1 MTTDRKPSRR
11 GKIARRTFLIAAGV
25 VGGGLLVG
33 AGTVIARLSSIDG
46 YKLPADDG
54 EASLGAWLK
63 FARDGKIEVAV
74 PHQEMGQGIYALAV
88 LLAAE
93 VLRLPIEAVRAVPAP
108 LHARFANPVVLLDGL
123 PFDEHNNG
131 LFQGASVWTFDKIL
145 RALGISAT
153 GGSTSTR
160 NIAEPIR
167 ACAASALDMLMRAA
181 AEKFGVAAGELK
193 IADGHISIPDG
204 KSATYAELADAAA
217 KLPPK
222 TIALPLLSAGTF
234 VGKGIARADAAPKT
248 NGSAR
253 YGIDTRE
260 PGQLYAAIRHSPHL
274 GGVLQKATLREGLP
288 GVRGLVEGK
297 DYVAVVASSYSK
309 AVAGLEH
316 ADVVWN
322 DATALSVSTKDVFA
336 AYRAALDKGAS
347 YQPRWV
353 LDKAGDAASSRGRK
367 LAATYDAP
375 FLAHATM
382 EPMNATAVVTD
393 KGVKVWAGHQSGY
406 LAQLRAAGVAGVS
419 ADAVEIVT
427 PYLGGG
433 FGRRADLDYIVKAV
447 EIARKFNGTPV
458 QTIWSR
464 AEDMRDDFYRPA
476 AMADV
481 SATLDANGL
490 PSSFLYRIAV
500 PSVNDQF
507 VKRALPAAMGGV
519 LPDRSTVD
527 GAIFSFYGLRNR
539 SIENFT
545 VDLGIPVGF
554 WRSVGHSLNNFFF
567 ETFIDELSVEAGIK
581 PIDYRAQLLK
591 AANGTEAAKRASAVL
606 TRLSRFDAATQLRP
620 GKPGA
625 KAGRGVALSECFHS
639 FVGQLAEVEVDGR
652 DIRVRRVLAVVDCG
666 LAIDP
671 PNVAAQIRSAIIYG
685 LSAALYGKVDFDNGR
700 VVPENFDTYPV
711 LTLDDAPEIVVEI
724 ANSGADIGGV
734 GEIGTPG
741 IAPAVGNAIFAATGK
756 RLRSLPFNLG

>member
-108 LHARFANPVVLLDGL
+108 VHARFANPVVLLDGL
-123 PFDEHNNG
+123 PFDEHNDG

-181 AEKFGVAAGELK
+181 AEKFGVAASQLK

-222 TIALPLLSAGTF
+222 TIALPLLSAGTY
-234 VGKGIARADAAPKT
+234 VGKGIARADAAAKT

-260 PGQLYAAIRHSPHL
+260 PGQLYAAIRHSPRL

-309 AVAGLEH
+309 AVAGLEQ

-322 DATALSVSTKDVFA
+322 DAKALSVSTKDVFA

-353 LDKAGDAASSRGRK
+353 LDKAGDAASSTGRTV
-367 LAATYDAP
+367 AATYDAP

-433 FGRRADLDYIVKAV
+433 FGRRADLDYIAKAV

-490 PSSFLYRIAV
+490 PSSLLYRIAV

-734 GEIGTPG
+734 GEIGTTG
-741 IAPAVGNAIFAATGK
+741 IAPAVGNAIFAATGR

>member
-260 PGQLYAAIRHSPHL
+260 PGQLYAAIRHSPRL

-567 ETFIDELSVEAGIK
+567 ETFIDELSVEAGSK

-639 FVGQLAEVEVDGR
+639 FIGQLADVEVDGR
-652 DIRVRRVLAVVDCG
+652 DIRVKRVLAVVDCG

-724 ANSGADIGGV
+724 ANSGADIGGI

-741 IAPAVGNAIFAATGK
+741 IAPAVGNAIFAATGR
-756 RLRSLPFNLG
+756 RLRSLPFDLG